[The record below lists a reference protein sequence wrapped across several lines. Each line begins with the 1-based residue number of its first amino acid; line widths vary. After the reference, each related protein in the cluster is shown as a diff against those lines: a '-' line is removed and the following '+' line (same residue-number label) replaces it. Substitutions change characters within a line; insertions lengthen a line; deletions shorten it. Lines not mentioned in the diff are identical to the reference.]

1 MSLQA
6 MTGRRY
12 PAIAAAEIIQKSDPS
27 SCDDHQPARLKIEGP
42 EAATSESSSMSGDDD
57 QQKRLVIE
65 DRETPPSESDES
77 EKAFSESVQELN
89 GETGRTETATPVPV
103 EVEGSESQVN
113 EQSDQPVTLEG
124 KPITTPYVET
134 DLEMSELAEQMNRAI
149 AFSAPVVAG
158 VQVRKGYMFDL
169 EVSGPEFWR
178 K

>member
-1 MSLQA
+1 MSLQT

-12 PAIAAAEIIQKSDPS
+12 PTIDAAELIHESDPS
-27 SCDDHQPARLKIEGP
+27 SCEDHQPASLKIKGP
-42 EAATSESSSMSGDDD
+42 DAATSESSSMSGDDD
-57 QQKRLVIE
+57 QQKRSVIE
-65 DRETPPSESDES
+65 DRETPPSESDGS
-77 EKAFSESVQELN
+77 DAAFSESVRELN
-89 GETGRTETATPVPV
+89 DETGRTETTTPVPV
-103 EVEGSESQVN
+103 ELEGSESQVS

-149 AFSAPVVAG
+149 AFSAPVVAS